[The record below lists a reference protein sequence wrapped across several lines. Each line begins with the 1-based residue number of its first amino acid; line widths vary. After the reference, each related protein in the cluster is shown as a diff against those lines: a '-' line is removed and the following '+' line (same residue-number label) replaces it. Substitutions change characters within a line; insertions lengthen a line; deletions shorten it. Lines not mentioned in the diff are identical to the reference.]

1 MATRRERAGAITDQ
15 PRAPIYDG
23 GVTFRG
29 PTAWRQTGTTAAIV
43 VGALAV
49 TTAAVFIV
57 EEATDVPDASMLY
70 LLAVALVAFLR
81 GSWAAVASALGA
93 FLAYNFLFV
102 PPRYTFQVADA
113 QHVLTLGILLAV
125 GLGIARLTGLQRDQ
139 ATRSRRREREARSLF
154 AVSDAI
160 ARARSVGEAFPILVD
175 RLASDGA
182 MRRVWIG
189 LGPTKAQEQV
199 VGDSRPGDPTLAPA
213 GHWLLRRDSSG
224 DAAWVRLSPPTG
236 PPGRQ
241 DGSALFRLALLDG
254 TTEVGSLWAA
264 RDARLGQPDEE
275 QTRLFAVAADQ
286 IGQAIVRDRLAGQAT
301 ELEVARRSE
310 ELKAALL
317 DSVSHD
323 LRTPLSTIRAAAGT
337 LADPA
342 LELSVD
348 DRRAMAAEIDAEA
361 QRLSR
366 LVSEL
371 LDMSRIEGG
380 ALQPNV
386 EAVPIDEVVGAAL
399 RRAHPNLSR
408 RRVEVRIPD
417 DLPPVLVDPVL
428 ADQVLDNLIDNVTR
442 HTNPEAL
449 MRITATRAGDHDLL
463 LRVEDA
469 GSGVP
474 ADALPHL
481 FEKFYRVA
489 GRRDPSRRGTG
500 MGLALVRG
508 MVEAMGGSAQAR
520 SSELGGLAVEIRLP
534 TAPAR

>member
-1 MATRRERAGAITDQ
+1 
-15 PRAPIYDG
+15 
-23 GVTFRG
+23 
-29 PTAWRQTGTTAAIV
+29 V

-49 TTAAVFIV
+49 TTGAVLVV
-57 EEATDVPDASMLY
+57 EEATVVPDASMLY
-70 LLAVALVAFLR
+70 LLAVAVVAYLR

-102 PPRYTFQVADA
+102 TPRYTFQVADP
-113 QHVLTLGILLAV
+113 QHLLTLAILLVV
-125 GLGIARLTGLQRDQ
+125 GLGIARLTGLQRDH
-139 ATRSRRREREARSLF
+139 ATRSGRREREARSLF
-154 AVSDAI
+154 AISDAI
-160 ARARSVGEAFPILVD
+160 ARARSVREAFPVMVGT
-175 RLASDGA
+175 LATDGG

-199 VGDSRPGDPTLAPA
+199 VGDSLPGEPPLNPG
-213 GHWLLRRDSSG
+213 GHWLLRRNPSG
-224 DAAWVRLSPPTG
+224 DVAWVRLTPPSAT
-236 PPGRQ
+236 PGRQ
-241 DGSALFRLALLDG
+241 DGSALFRLELLDG
-254 TTEVGSLWAA
+254 ETEVGSLWAA
-264 RDARLGQPDEE
+264 RDGWLGQPDGE
-275 QTRLFAVAADQ
+275 QTRLFAAAADQ

-337 LADPA
+337 LSDPA
-342 LELSVD
+342 LELSLD
-348 DRRAMAAEIDAEA
+348 DRRAMAAEIDVEA

-366 LVSEL
+366 LVNEL

-386 EAVPIDEVVGAAL
+386 EAVPLDEVVAAAL
-399 RRAHPNLSR
+399 QRARPNLSR
-408 RRVEVRIPD
+408 RRVETAVPD

-428 ADQVLDNLIDNVTR
+428 ADQVLDNLIDNVVR

-449 MRITATRAGDHDLL
+449 MRITATPAGDHHVL

-469 GSGVP
+469 GPGVP
-474 ADALPHL
+474 ADALPRL
-481 FEKFYRVA
+481 FEKFFRVP

-508 MVEAMGGSAQAR
+508 MVEAMGGSALAAR
-520 SSELGGLAVEIRLP
+520 SELGGLAVEIRLP
-534 TAPAR
+534 IAPAR